1 MKTDQDGQDQ
11 PRLSAN
17 VSLMRTFLQVR
28 VPVAGRK
35 PSVTVMRARV
45 TDLLRQARADGDLD
59 RIVRQVISFVGL
71 ESFLP
76 PSYARFQVVLTEGMV
91 FLLASLSLA
100 RLAEKIVDQL
110 QLPFTASLGRRVFTL
125 VLDMPTL
132 QKLGQVIARNPNLD
146 PVFKQALV
154 DLEDNL
160 KTVTFEQ
167 VKLLLDKEIG
177 RPRHGFSITPEP
189 GILAE
194 ASVCAVVPA
203 EVAAPTGHSFRAV
216 LKVVKP
222 KVTKNIGSELIL
234 LDRLAVFLD
243 RHREEWGVGGF
254 LFQATFTEVKKAIR
268 SEMNLAGEQDNLDQ
282 AGIYYG
288 GDQSLLVPARLPAS
302 TPRMT
307 AMTRIDGTKITDVAG
322 LTSRERW
329 LLAAAL
335 ARICILRPIQDTKDE
350 SIFHGDPHAGNL
362 AYTFEGG
369 RPRIILYDWAMIGK
383 LNRVDRL
390 AMVMLTLGL
399 IMGNKKAV
407 FYASDI
413 ITKGQLSADPALGD
427 KIQRSINEVIS
438 SRGMK
443 VTGAMSAIER
453 LFEDFTYHGVIFSSD

>member
-1 MKTDQDGQDQ
+1 
-11 PRLSAN
+11 
-17 VSLMRTFLQVR
+17 
-28 VPVAGRK
+28 
-35 PSVTVMRARV
+35 
-45 TDLLRQARADGDLD
+45 
-59 RIVRQVISFVGL
+59 
-71 ESFLP
+71 
-76 PSYARFQVVLTEGMV
+76 
-91 FLLASLSLA
+91 
-100 RLAEKIVDQL
+100 KIVDQL

-160 KTVTFEQ
+160 KTVTFDQ
-167 VKLLLDKEIG
+167 IKPLLDKEIG
-177 RPRHGFSITPEP
+177 KPRHGFSITPEP

-203 EVAAPTGHSFRAV
+203 EVTAPTGHSFRAV

-222 KVTKNIGSELIL
+222 KVTRNIGSELIL

-243 RHREEWGVGGF
+243 RHREEWGLGRF

-268 SEMNLAGEQDNLDQ
+268 SEMNLTGEQDNLDQ
-282 AGIYYG
+282 AGTYYG

-335 ARICILRPIQDTKDE
+335 ARICILRPIQDTRDE

-362 AYTFEGG
+362 AYTFDGG
-369 RPRIILYDWAMIGK
+369 RPGIILYDWAMIGK

-407 FYASDI
+407 FYAADI
-413 ITKGQLSADPALGD
+413 IAKGQLSADPGIGG
-427 KIQRSINEVIS
+427 KIQKSINEVIS

-443 VTGAMSAIER
+443 VSGAMSAIER
-453 LFEDFTYHGVIFSSD
+453 LFEDFTYHGVIFSSDMMMYKKVLFTLQGVLTEIDPSFNRDDYLVWAAMLTFVEDLIKLRLLRLVLHEIWSLYRHSLALLFDVQKVVLRFIWDLGFSWAKLPRHFFK